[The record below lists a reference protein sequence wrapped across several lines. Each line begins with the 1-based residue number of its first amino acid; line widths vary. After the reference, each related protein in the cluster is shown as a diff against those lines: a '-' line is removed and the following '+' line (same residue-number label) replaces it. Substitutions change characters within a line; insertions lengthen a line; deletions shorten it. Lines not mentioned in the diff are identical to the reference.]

1 MTPFDARLAAIPDVT
16 VLTGEEEMAP
26 HFTDWRRR
34 YSGRARA
41 VAFPGTVEAVA
52 AVVRLCHETGTPV
65 WPQGG
70 NTGIC
75 GGSVPGGDGAG
86 IVLCLGRL
94 NRIRDVSPGDDSI
107 TVDAGVTLQAVQEAA
122 EGIGRL
128 FPLSLGAEGSCQIG
142 GNIATNAGGTAV
154 VRYGTMRDLVLG
166 VEAVL
171 ADGTVWNGLR
181 SLRKNNTGLDLK
193 QLMIGTEGTLGIVT
207 GATLRLFPRPV
218 SRVTAL
224 LHFTSAAEVLET
236 AQAMRAAFP
245 GEVDALELLSASQV
259 EIVARHFPQL
269 ALPLPG
275 GAAWSLLVEIAGGR
289 AEEEMLDGLAA
300 ALEPMLEA
308 GTLVDA
314 VIGQNARQREAIW
327 AQRHTVTEAN
337 VREGMGLTHDIAVPI
352 ARIGDFL
359 AEAEAMLAEHYPQA
373 RQVVVSHVGDGNLHW
388 IAMFSHED
396 WAGIP
401 DPEAVQADLDRR
413 AYDIAH
419 AMGGTFSAEHGVGSI
434 HIGEMRRYK
443 DPAELA
449 LMRTVKA
456 ALDPAGILNPGR
468 VVPA

>member
-1 MTPFDARLAAIPDVT
+1 M
-16 VLTGEEEMAP
+16 EP

-34 YSGRARA
+34 YSGRAAA
-41 VAFPGTVEAVA
+41 VVLPGTVEAVS
-52 AVVRLCHETGTPV
+52 AVVKLCHETGTPV

-75 GGSVPGGDGAG
+75 GGSVPGPSGDG
-86 IVLCLGRL
+86 IVLGLSRL
-94 NRIRDVSPGDDSI
+94 NRIREVSPEDDSI

-122 EGIGRL
+122 EAAERL

-154 VRYGTMRDLVLG
+154 VRYGPMRDLVLG
-166 VEAVL
+166 IEAVL
-171 ADGTVWNGLR
+171 ADGTIWNGLR

-207 GATLRLFPRPV
+207 GATLKLFPRPR

-224 LHFTSAAEVLET
+224 LYFTGTAEVLET

-245 GEVDALELLSASQV
+245 GEVDALELLSASQHR
-259 EIVARHFPQL
+259 IVARHFPQL

-275 GAAWSLLVEIAGGR
+275 NAAWSLLVEIAGGR
-289 AEEEMLDGLAA
+289 SEAEMLDSLTA
-300 ALEPMLEA
+300 ALEPMLDR

-314 VIGQNARQREAIW
+314 VIGRNARQREAIW

-337 VREGMGLTHDIAVPI
+337 VREGMGLTHDIAVPV

-359 AEAEAMLAEHYPQA
+359 AGAEAMLAEHWPEA
-373 RQVVVSHVGDGNLHW
+373 EQVVVSHVGDGNLHW
-388 IAMFSHED
+388 IAMFSDAD
-396 WAGIP
+396 WAAKP
-401 DPEAVQADLDRR
+401 DPEATQADLDRR

-419 AMGGTFSAEHGVGSI
+419 GLGGTFSAEHGVGAI
-434 HIGEMRRYK
+434 HLGEMRRYK
-443 DPAELA
+443 SGAELG

-456 ALDPAGILNPGR
+456 ALDPKGILNPGR
-468 VVPA
+468 VVPE